1 MSEYIEP
8 PIGVSPHW
16 YVYNKRIEEL
26 SNAITRYTDFIMRYN
41 NIQDGRDYYKAI
53 TEWANEIKMLAEIET
68 QLLSTG
74 KREYEKNERTAD

>member
-1 MSEYIEP
+1 MNDYIKP

-16 YVYNKRIEEL
+16 FVYNKRIKEL

-41 NIQDGRDYYKAI
+41 NIQDGRDCYNVI
-53 TEWANEIKMLAEIET
+53 SEWANEIKMLAEIEI

-74 KREYEKNERTAD
+74 KNKEYEK

>member
-1 MSEYIEP
+1 MSEYTKP

-41 NIQDGRDYYKAI
+41 NIKDGRDYYKAI
-53 TEWANEIKMLAEIET
+53 AEWANEIKMLAEIEI
-68 QLLSTG
+68 QLLST
-74 KREYEKNERTAD
+74 EKQGV

>member
-1 MSEYIEP
+1 MSEYIKP

-41 NIQDGRDYYKAI
+41 NIKDGRDNYNAI
-53 TEWANEIKMLAEIET
+53 AEWANEIKMLAEIEI
-68 QLLSTG
+68 QLLSTE
-74 KREYEKNERTAD
+74 KNKEYEKK